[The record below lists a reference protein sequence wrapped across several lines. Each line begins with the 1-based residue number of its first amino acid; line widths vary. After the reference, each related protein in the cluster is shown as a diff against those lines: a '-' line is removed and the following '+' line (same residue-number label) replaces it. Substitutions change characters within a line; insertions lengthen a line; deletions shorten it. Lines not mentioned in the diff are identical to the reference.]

1 MIDKIIH
8 GPKIITDDY
17 LYGRPFPPFPIF
29 PELEIPKLGNSN
41 LPPKIEF
48 PKKNIN
54 KEAPNIKINVDIE
67 QSKSSIETIL
77 LFELE
82 NNDLIILCKEKR
94 TYNIY
99 NILIYRFE
107 NKEYFLFEIIKYQ
120 YRKSIEKLM
129 KNRFL
134 VYVKGYEIYSLNKN
148 NEYSLIIKENFPKSM
163 DGYPKTYEINQS
175 KYIFCSKGIYNT
187 HQDIGIFEKYNIKYE
202 YTEIRVPSNTNMV
215 PLEQKEDVERV
226 FKISKKKE
234 ITMFE
239 IFFCNEL
246 MLTCITEGTNY
257 DYDHISFK
265 EKYSI
270 IKYHNNLIVL
280 DLLKSKILKRYTILF
295 YNDDDKL
302 VIHIFEILKWNNFND
317 NEFILILGGNI
328 TLFELNDKNPEI
340 NLEVLAYSY
349 FPNLIGQKLQKVD
362 ENNRFCGIQD
372 KNHLKYTVYFY

>member
-1 MIDKIIH
+1 
-8 GPKIITDDY
+8 
-17 LYGRPFPPFPIF
+17 
-29 PELEIPKLGNSN
+29 
-41 LPPKIEF
+41 
-48 PKKNIN
+48 
-54 KEAPNIKINVDIE
+54 
-67 QSKSSIETIL
+67 
-77 LFELE
+77 
-82 NNDLIILCKEKR
+82 
-94 TYNIY
+94 
-99 NILIYRFE
+99 
-107 NKEYFLFEIIKYQ
+107 
-120 YRKSIEKLM
+120 
-129 KNRFL
+129 
-134 VYVKGYEIYSLNKN
+134 
-148 NEYSLIIKENFPKSM
+148 
-163 DGYPKTYEINQS
+163 
-175 KYIFCSKGIYNT
+175 
-187 HQDIGIFEKYNIKYE
+187 
-202 YTEIRVPSNTNMV
+202 MV
-215 PLEQKEDVERV
+215 PLEPKETEDV
-226 FKISKKKE
+226 FKIRKKKE

-246 MLTCITEGTNY
+246 MLRCITEGTNYY

>member
-1 MIDKIIH
+1 M
-8 GPKIITDDY
+8 
-17 LYGRPFPPFPIF
+17 
-29 PELEIPKLGNSN
+29 N
-41 LPPKIEF
+41 
-48 PKKNIN
+48 
-54 KEAPNIKINVDIE
+54 
-67 QSKSSIETIL
+67 
-77 LFELE
+77 
-82 NNDLIILCKEKR
+82 
-94 TYNIY
+94 
-99 NILIYRFE
+99 
-107 NKEYFLFEIIKYQ
+107 
-120 YRKSIEKLM
+120 
-129 KNRFL
+129 
-134 VYVKGYEIYSLNKN
+134 
-148 NEYSLIIKENFPKSM
+148 
-163 DGYPKTYEINQS
+163 GYPKAYEINQS
-175 KYIFCSKGIYNT
+175 KYIFCSKEIYDT
-187 HQDIGIFEKYNIKYE
+187 YKDIGIFEKYNIEYE
-202 YTEIRVPSNTNMV
+202 YTEISVPSNTNMV
-215 PLEQKEDVERV
+215 PLEPKETEDV
-226 FKISKKKE
+226 FKIRKKKE

-246 MLTCITEGTNY
+246 MLRCITEGTNYY

-302 VIHIFEILKWNNFND
+302 VIHNFEILKWNNIND

-340 NLEVLAYSY
+340 NLEILAYSY